1 MNRTLLLIM
10 CDFLLLNLLALT
22 QWEQVEPSPGQSQT
36 PVSVEIEAPELE
48 NKGMDGDMVGLL
60 KAALEK
66 ESAARAE
73 LEQRLQF
80 TESNFDSQQK
90 ALSQLEK
97 TGKTLQ
103 EDLSKN
109 QGAYQEL
116 SQQYNIVSVTAAK
129 SRQAVDKLTVELTD
143 RQTEIQ
149 MKIRELAMLEQQKQR
164 ALAESTNLTTQL
176 KTSEAEKRLVR
187 AQMEKELEE
196 AMAEKA
202 KVLASKQ
209 QEVADLQKAKTVSE
223 KQLLTISGE
232 VRNLNTRI
240 QAADEQKQ
248 MLNQNVAELRN
259 QVQLERIEKEKI
271 QYRTERLTAGFE
283 QLATKSKELTTE
295 FRQSQEI
302 NPNQMVNEFLS
313 NRVDVTIR
321 ATSRG
326 LFGASDRTKST
337 STLLARDVTGVYALL
352 HVTDTP
358 FTISKPATGLD
369 KISTTVSKRNRDI
382 AFRPLEF
389 LAADPRIL
397 AVPVSETVASLS
409 GIKIYNLAANPF
421 RFPEAVLIGK
431 GGRYFGEA
439 EFKLDPSNPN
449 FVKVK
454 GGFFKALRGE
464 FSPSSGDLVLSKSG
478 ELLGLMVNSD
488 YCVLL
493 NNLQR
498 IPGSHLDETFRTS
511 DTKRLLED
519 LKGRVDKLPFG
530 LQ

>member
-1 MNRTLLLIM
+1 M

-22 QWEQVEPSPGQSQT
+22 QWEKVEPTVAQNQSQIA
-36 PVSVEIEAPELE
+36 VDIEAPKIEKKE
-48 NKGMDGDMVGLL
+48 KDGDMVGLL

-80 TESNFDSQQK
+80 TESNFESQQK

-97 TGKTLQ
+97 TRQTLQ
-103 EDLSKN
+103 TDLTKN

-129 SRQAVDKLTVELTD
+129 SRQSVDKLTVELTD

-149 MKIRELAMLEQQKQR
+149 MKIRELAMLEQQKRR
-164 ALAESTNLTTQL
+164 AQEESSNLTTQL
-176 KTSEAEKRLVR
+176 KMSEAEKKLVR
-187 AQMEKELEE
+187 AQMEKELKE

-202 KVLASKQ
+202 RILASKQ
-209 QEVADLQKAKTVSE
+209 EEVANLQKAKDTSE
-223 KQLLTISGE
+223 KQLLAISGE
-232 VRNLNTRI
+232 VQNLNTKI
-240 QAADEQKQ
+240 QAAEEHKK

-259 QVQLERIEKEKI
+259 QVHLERVEKEKI

-313 NRVDVTIR
+313 NRVDVTIK
-321 ATSRG
+321 AASRG
-326 LFGASDRTKST
+326 LFGSSDRTKST

-352 HVTDTP
+352 HVTDSP
-358 FTISKPATGLD
+358 FSISRPAVGLD
-369 KISTTVSKRNRDI
+369 GIQTSVSKRNRDL

-389 LAADPRIL
+389 LDADPRIV

-431 GGRYFGEA
+431 GGKYFGEA
-439 EFKLDPSNPN
+439 EFKLDPGNSN

-464 FSPSSGDLVLSKSG
+464 FSPSAGDLVLSKSG

-493 NNLQR
+493 RNLQR
-498 IPGSHLDETFRTS
+498 IPGSHLDETFRTT
-511 DTKRLLED
+511 DTKRLLEE
-519 LKGRVDKLPFG
+519 LKGRVEKLPYG

>member
-1 MNRTLLLIM
+1 MEEAVNLCSKAAAQGLPEAEAWLGAAYFYARGVSFDIETSYM
-10 CDFLLLNLLALT
+10 WALLARLGGSLRGHMLVP
-22 QWEQVEPSPGQSQT
+22 Q
-36 PVSVEIEAPELE
+36 IEAALTPEQRARGQKRAGVLHLARE
-48 NKGMDGDMVGLL
+48 RKEELL
-60 KAALEK
+60 KQKIAA
-66 ESAARAE
+66 SP
-73 LEQRLQF
+73 
-80 TESNFDSQQK
+80 
-90 ALSQLEK
+90 
-97 TGKTLQ
+97 
-103 EDLSKN
+103 
-109 QGAYQEL
+109 
-116 SQQYNIVSVTAAK
+116 
-129 SRQAVDKLTVELTD
+129 
-143 RQTEIQ
+143 
-149 MKIRELAMLEQQKQR
+149 
-164 ALAESTNLTTQL
+164 
-176 KTSEAEKRLVR
+176 
-187 AQMEKELEE
+187 
-196 AMAEKA
+196 
-202 KVLASKQ
+202 
-209 QEVADLQKAKTVSE
+209 
-223 KQLLTISGE
+223 
-232 VRNLNTRI
+232 
-240 QAADEQKQ
+240 
-248 MLNQNVAELRN
+248 
-259 QVQLERIEKEKI
+259 
-271 QYRTERLTAGFE
+271 
-283 QLATKSKELTTE
+283 TKLTTE

-478 ELLGLMVNSD
+478 ELLA
-488 YCVLL
+488 
-493 NNLQR
+493 
-498 IPGSHLDETFRTS
+498 
-511 DTKRLLED
+511 
-519 LKGRVDKLPFG
+519 
-530 LQ
+530 